1 MTQAATVT
9 PFPVQALPMT
19 TFRIVHKTEYLYEES
34 ASLCYNEVR
43 MLPRSF
49 VQPLL
54 QQQVVETYVVVDPI
68 WGDHRERVDFY
79 GNRVLFY
86 AIRQPHS
93 AMAITV
99 SSLVRV
105 MPQPLLPASRA
116 DDAAHSAIVQDRA
129 QLTTLSWEK
138 VYTQLRTDLT
148 PPSLEAREFL
158 LNSPLIA
165 ATAPLAAYAAPSFPK
180 GRPLLDAVQDLMGRI
195 YHDFDFVAGATTVA
209 TPLSEVLEKRR
220 GVCQDFAQLM
230 VGCLRTKGLAARYV
244 SGYIETLPPPGQEKL
259 QGSDAS
265 HAWCAVYLPGV
276 GWFDF
281 DPTNN
286 LVPTDQHIIVGWGR
300 DFADVTPLKGV
311 FFGDGRHQLK
321 VSVDVT
327 RIEG

>member
-1 MTQAATVT
+1 MNQVATAQPPAEVR
-9 PFPVQALPMT
+9 PMT
-19 TFRIVHKTEYLYEES
+19 TYRIVHKTEYLYDRS

-49 VQPLL
+49 VQPRL
-54 QQQVVETYVVVDPI
+54 QQQCLETYVVVEPV
-68 WGDHRERVDFY
+68 WGDHRERVDYY

-93 AMAITV
+93 AMSITV
-99 SSLVRV
+99 TSQVRV
-105 MPQPLLPASRA
+105 EPQPLLPADLA
-116 DDAAHSAIVQDRA
+116 DDTVARDQAA
-129 QLTTLSWEK
+129 LYNLSWEK
-138 VYTQLRTDLT
+138 ASTHLRTELT
-148 PPSLEAREFL
+148 PANLEAREFV
-158 LNSPLIA
+158 LNSPLI
-165 ATAPLAAYAAPSFPK
+165 TGFAPLATYAAPSFPK
-180 GRPLLDAVQDLMGRI
+180 GRPLLEAAQDLMARI
-195 YHDFDFVAGATTVA
+195 YHDFDFVSGATTVA

-220 GVCQDFAQLM
+220 GVCQDFAQIM

-311 FFGDGRHQLK
+311 FFGDGRHRLT
-321 VSVDVT
+321 VSVDVM
-327 RIEG
+327 RVEA

>member
-1 MTQAATVT
+1 MKQ
-9 PFPVQALPMT
+9 PLPALPALARPMT
-19 TFRIVHKTEYLYEES
+19 IYRIVHKTEYLYEES

-49 VQPLL
+49 VQPRV
-54 QQQVVETYVVVDPI
+54 QQQCLEDYVVVEPV
-68 WGDHRERVDFY
+68 WGDHRERIDYY

-93 AMAITV
+93 AMSITV
-99 SSLVRV
+99 TSQVRV
-105 MPQPLLPASRA
+105 EPQPLLPADSA
-116 DDAAHSAIVQDRA
+116 DDAVAQDQAARY
-129 QLTTLSWEK
+129 TLPWEK
-138 VYTQLRTDLT
+138 VYTLLRTDLT
-148 PPSLEAREFL
+148 AATLDAREFM
-158 LNSPLIA
+158 LNSPLIGSA
-165 ATAPLAAYAAPSFPK
+165 APLAAYAAPSFPK
-180 GRPLLDAVQDLMGRI
+180 GRPLLAAAQDLMERI
-195 YHDFDFVAGATTVA
+195 FHEFEFVAGATTVA

-259 QGSDAS
+259 QGTDAS

-286 LVPTDQHIIVGWGR
+286 LIPTDQHITVGWGR

-311 FFGDGRHQLK
+311 FFGDGRHQLR
-321 VSVDVT
+321 VSVDVS
-327 RIEG
+327 RVEP